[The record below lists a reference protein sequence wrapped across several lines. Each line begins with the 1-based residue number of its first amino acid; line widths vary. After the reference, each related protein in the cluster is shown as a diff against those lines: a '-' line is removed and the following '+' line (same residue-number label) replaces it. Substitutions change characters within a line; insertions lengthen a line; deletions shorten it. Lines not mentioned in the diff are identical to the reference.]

1 MRGHW
6 LWMTLLLALSP
17 AAADTLTLRDG
28 RTIEGTYLGGTARQ
42 IRMAVGDRIETF
54 EVSEVASIQFVSS
67 AEKATAE
74 PPARQQILRTEPIA
88 AGPAGEGSEIPA
100 GTTVVIRMIDSVDS
114 ETHRVGQTFRA
125 ALDEPVSVGGRT
137 LIAAGA
143 EAVVKLVEVK
153 EPGRLTG
160 AGQLTLDLDSIT
172 VGGKRIEVKA
182 GEVTQAGR
190 SRTGESAKVIGG
202 AAALGAVIGAVAAG
216 GKGAAIGAV
225 SGAGAGTAI
234 QVLTSG
240 PRVRVP
246 SETRLT
252 FTLQQAV
259 RL

>member
-1 MRGHW
+1 MRAHR
-6 LWMTLLLALSP
+6 LWIILLALAP

-42 IRMAVGDRIETF
+42 IRMAVGDRVETF
-54 EVSEVASIQFVSS
+54 EVSEVVSLRFGPG
-67 AEKATAE
+67 TE
-74 PPARQQILRTEPIA
+74 PAAVEVPARQQILRTEPVA
-88 AGPAGEGSEIPA
+88 TAPVSEVLEIPA
-100 GTTVVIRMIDSVDS
+100 GTTVVVRMIDSVDS

-125 ALDEPVSVGGRT
+125 ALDEPVIVGGKT

-143 EAVVKLVEVK
+143 DVLVKLVEVK
-153 EPGRLTG
+153 APGRLG
-160 AGQLTLDLDSIT
+160 GGGQLTLDLDSIT
-172 VGGKRIEVKA
+172 VGGKKVEVQA
-182 GEVTQAGR
+182 GQVTQAGR

-202 AAALGAVIGAVAAG
+202 TAALGAVIGAVAGG